1 MKRRQFIKLSS
12 TASAIGLMPF
22 QVNASLK
29 LMNSFFNCDVSNRKL
44 VLVELAGGND
54 GLNTV
59 IPISAFTDYQTLRPN
74 IHIPSSLYL
83 PLNQIDTSLTGT
95 NQDIALHPAL
105 TGFQNLYAADQLRI
119 IQSVGYPSQNKS
131 HFASKDIYATGNDG
145 SNWNNGSDSGWIGRY
160 MEQAYADLIPA
171 NYPLGIQIGS
181 QNTNLGFH
189 GIVEHGLALNING
202 QDSENFYSVLSGLG
216 GTPPENIPN
225 SHYGEE
231 LQNIINV
238 DALSNQY
245 SEIISNSFNA
255 GSNSTTTTYPDTNL
269 ADQLKT
275 VARLMRGGIQSK
287 IFMVKLGGF
296 DTHNNQNQASGDIQ
310 GDHYELMSQLSEAI
324 EAFMSDLNSDSLADD
339 VLGITF
345 SEFGR
350 KAQENGSL
358 GTDHGEVAPVFA
370 FGKPVKSGVSG
381 VNVDLSE
388 AVSSNN
394 FQIQSVQYDYRQ
406 TFATIMQD
414 FLGSNDAV
422 VDAAFVG
429 NMNSESFTDYKIP
442 DLVKSEFLV
451 PESCYDGSLSTPNQ
465 TLAEWSVYPNPFKT
479 DLFVKSENQHLK
491 TSYELRNYLG
501 QRVLSGD
508 LEFVNGNAKIQTNN
522 LQNGLYILTLK
533 NNIESHVQKLIK
545 Y

>member
-160 MEQAYADLIPA
+160 MEQAYADLIPT
-171 NYPLGIQIGS
+171 NYPMGIQIGS

-479 DLFVKSENQHLK
+479 DFFVKSENQHLK

-533 NNIESHVQKLIK
+533 NKIESHVQKLIK

>member
-1 MKRRQFIKLSS
+1 
-12 TASAIGLMPF
+12 MPF

-74 IHIPSSLYL
+74 IHIPSTLYL
-83 PLNQIDTSLTGT
+83 PLNQIDTSLSGT

-105 TGFQNLYAADQLRI
+105 TGFKNLYAADQLRI
-119 IQSVGYPSQNKS
+119 IQSVGYPFQNKS

-160 MEQAYADLIPA
+160 MEQAYADLIPT

-216 GTPPENIPN
+216 GIPPENIPN

-238 DALSNQY
+238 DVLSNQY

-255 GSNSTTTTYPDTNL
+255 GSNSATTTYPDTNL

-310 GDHYELMSQLSEAI
+310 GDHYELMSELSGAI

-394 FQIQSVQYDYRQ
+394 FQIQSVQHDYRQ

-414 FLGSNDAV
+414 FLGSDDAV

-451 PESCYDGSLSTPNQ
+451 PESCYDGSLSTPSQ

-479 DLFVKSENQHLK
+479 DFFVKSENQHLK

-501 QRVLSGD
+501 QHVLSGD

-533 NNIESHVQKLIK
+533 NSLESHVQKLIK

>member
-216 GTPPENIPN
+216 GTPPENTPN

-255 GSNSTTTTYPDTNL
+255 GSNSATTTYPDTNL

-310 GDHYELMSQLSEAI
+310 GDHYELMSELSEAI

-479 DLFVKSENQHLK
+479 DFFVKSENQHLK

>member
-255 GSNSTTTTYPDTNL
+255 GSNSATTTYPDTNL

-310 GDHYELMSQLSEAI
+310 GDHYELMSELSEAI

-429 NMNSESFTDYKIP
+429 NMNSESFTDCKIP

-479 DLFVKSENQHLK
+479 DFFVKSENQHLK

>member
-44 VLVELAGGND
+44 VLVELSGGND

-74 IHIPSSLYL
+74 IHIPSALYL
-83 PLNQIDTSLTGT
+83 PLNQIDSSLAGT

-105 TGFQNLYAADQLRI
+105 TGFKDLYAADQLRI

-131 HFASKDIYATGNDG
+131 HFASKDIYSTGNDG

-160 MEQAYADLIPA
+160 MEHAYADLIPA

-202 QDSENFYSVLSGLG
+202 QDSENFYSILSGLG
-216 GTPPENIPN
+216 GDPPENIPN
-225 SHYGEE
+225 SHYGTE

-245 SEIISNSFNA
+245 SQIISNAFNS
-255 GSNSTTTTYPDTNL
+255 GSNNSTTTYPDTNL

-275 VARLMRGGIQSK
+275 VARLMRGGIESK

-310 GDHYELMSQLSEAI
+310 GKHNELMSELSGAI
-324 EAFMSDLNSDSLADD
+324 EAFMSDLNADSLADD

-394 FQIQSVQYDYRQ
+394 FQIQSVQHDYRQ

-414 FLGSNDAV
+414 FLGSNNTV

-429 NMNSESFTDYKIP
+429 NINSESFTDLKIAE
-442 DLVKSEFLV
+442 LIKSEFLV
-451 PESCYDGSLSTPNQ
+451 PQSCYDGSLNVPNE
-465 TLAEWSVYPNPFKT
+465 TLAEWSVYPNPFRT
-479 DLFVKSENQHLK
+479 DVFVQSENQDLE

-501 QRVLSGD
+501 QRVLSGN
-508 LEFVNGNAKIQTNN
+508 LEFINGKAKVQTQN

-533 NNIESHVQKLIK
+533 NNIESSVHKLVK

>member
-131 HFASKDIYATGNDG
+131 HFASKDVYATGNDG

-225 SHYGEE
+225 SHYGQE

-238 DALSNQY
+238 DALSSQY

-255 GSNSTTTTYPDTNL
+255 GSNSATTTYPDTNL

-296 DTHNNQNQASGDIQ
+296 DTHNNQNQASGDIL

-324 EAFMSDLNSDSLADD
+324 EAFMSDLNFDSLADD

-479 DLFVKSENQHLK
+479 DFFVKSENQHLK

>member
-255 GSNSTTTTYPDTNL
+255 GSNSATTTYPDTNL

-296 DTHNNQNQASGDIQ
+296 DTHNNQNQASGDIL
-310 GDHYELMSQLSEAI
+310 GDHYELMSELSEAI

-479 DLFVKSENQHLK
+479 DFFVKSENQHLK

>member
-296 DTHNNQNQASGDIQ
+296 DTHNNQNQASGDIL

-479 DLFVKSENQHLK
+479 DFFVKSENQHLK

>member
-44 VLVELAGGND
+44 VLIELNGGND

-59 IPISAFTDYQTLRPN
+59 IPISGFTDYQNLRPN

-83 PLNQIDTSLTGT
+83 PLNQIDSSLAGT
-95 NQDIALHPAL
+95 NQDIGLHPAL
-105 TGFQNLYAADQLRI
+105 SGLKDLYAADQLRI

-131 HFASKDIYATGNDG
+131 HFASQDIYATGNDG
-145 SNWNNGSDSGWIGRY
+145 RNWNNGNDSGWIGRF
-160 MEQAYADLIPA
+160 MEQTYADLIPA

-202 QDSENFYSVLSGLG
+202 QDSENFYSILSGLG
-216 GTPPENIPN
+216 GNPPENIPN
-225 SHYGEE
+225 SHYGTE

-245 SEIISNSFNA
+245 SEIISNSFSA
-255 GSNSTTTTYPDTNL
+255 GSNSAATTYPDSDL

-287 IFMVKLGGF
+287 VFMVKIGGF
-296 DTHNNQNQASGDIQ
+296 DTHNDQNQASGDVQ
-310 GDHYELMSQLSEAI
+310 GKHYELMSELSGAI

-414 FLGSNDAV
+414 FLGSNDAM
-422 VDAAFVG
+422 VDATFVG
-429 NMNSESFTDYKIP
+429 NINSESFTDFKIP
-442 DLVKSEFLV
+442 DLVKSEYLV
-451 PESCYDGSLSTPNQ
+451 PESCYDASLNVPNE
-465 TLAEWSVYPNPFKT
+465 TLAEWSVYPNPFKI
-479 DLFVKSENQHLK
+479 DFFVKSENQHLK

-501 QRVLSGD
+501 QRVLNGD

>member
-442 DLVKSEFLV
+442 DLVKPEFLV

-479 DLFVKSENQHLK
+479 DFFVKSENQHLK

>member
-54 GLNTV
+54 GLNSV

-479 DLFVKSENQHLK
+479 DFFVKSENQHLK

>member
-255 GSNSTTTTYPDTNL
+255 GSNSATTTYPDTNL

-296 DTHNNQNQASGDIQ
+296 DTHNNQNQASGDIL
-310 GDHYELMSQLSEAI
+310 GDHYELMSHLSEAI

-479 DLFVKSENQHLK
+479 DFFVKSENQHLK

>member
-1 MKRRQFIKLSS
+1 L
-12 TASAIGLMPF
+12 
-22 QVNASLK
+22 
-29 LMNSFFNCDVSNRKL
+29 
-44 VLVELAGGND
+44 GGN
-54 GLNTV
+54 
-59 IPISAFTDYQTLRPN
+59 
-74 IHIPSSLYL
+74 
-83 PLNQIDTSLTGT
+83 
-95 NQDIALHPAL
+95 
-105 TGFQNLYAADQLRI
+105 
-119 IQSVGYPSQNKS
+119 
-131 HFASKDIYATGNDG
+131 
-145 SNWNNGSDSGWIGRY
+145 
-160 MEQAYADLIPA
+160 
-171 NYPLGIQIGS
+171 
-181 QNTNLGFH
+181 
-189 GIVEHGLALNING
+189 
-202 QDSENFYSVLSGLG
+202 
-216 GTPPENIPN
+216 PPDNIPN
-225 SHYGEE
+225 SHYGTE

-245 SEIISNSFNA
+245 SEVISNSFSA
-255 GSNSTTTTYPDTNL
+255 GSNSAATTYPDTDL

-296 DTHNNQNQASGDIQ
+296 DTHNNQNQASGDVQ
-310 GDHYELMSQLSEAI
+310 GKHYQLMSELSGAI
-324 EAFMSDLNSDSLADD
+324 EAFMSDLSSDSLADD

-394 FQIQSVQYDYRQ
+394 YQIQSVQHDYRQ

-429 NMNSESFTDYKIP
+429 NMNSESFTDFKISE
-442 DLVKSEFLV
+442 LIKSEFLV
-451 PESCYDGSLSTPNQ
+451 PESCYDGSLNTPNE

-479 DLFVKSENQHLK
+479 DFFVKSENQHLE

-533 NNIESHVQKLIK
+533 NSIESSVHKLIK

>member
-189 GIVEHGLALNING
+189 GIIEHGLALNING

-479 DLFVKSENQHLK
+479 DFFVKSENQHLK

-522 LQNGLYILTLK
+522 LQNGLYILNLK

>member
-171 NYPLGIQIGS
+171 NNPLGIQIGS

-479 DLFVKSENQHLK
+479 DFFVKSENQHLK

>member
-310 GDHYELMSQLSEAI
+310 GDHYELMSELSEAI

-479 DLFVKSENQHLK
+479 DFFVKSENQHLK

>member
-95 NQDIALHPAL
+95 NQDIAFHPAL

-406 TFATIMQD
+406 SFATIMQD

-479 DLFVKSENQHLK
+479 DFFVKSENQHLK

>member
-465 TLAEWSVYPNPFKT
+465 TVAEWSVYPNPFKT
-479 DLFVKSENQHLK
+479 DFFVKSENQHLK

>member
-406 TFATIMQD
+406 SFATIMQD

-479 DLFVKSENQHLK
+479 DFFVKSENQHLK

>member
-479 DLFVKSENQHLK
+479 DFFVKSENQHLK

-501 QRVLSGD
+501 QRVLSGN

>member
-255 GSNSTTTTYPDTNL
+255 GSNSATTTYPDTNL

-287 IFMVKLGGF
+287 IFMVKLEGF

-310 GDHYELMSQLSEAI
+310 GDHYELMSELSEAI

-479 DLFVKSENQHLK
+479 DFFVKSENQHLK

>member
-44 VLVELAGGND
+44 VLVELSGGND

-74 IHIPSSLYL
+74 IHIPSALYL
-83 PLNQIDTSLTGT
+83 PLNQIDSSLAGT

-105 TGFQNLYAADQLRI
+105 TGFKDLYAADQLRI

-131 HFASKDIYATGNDG
+131 HFASKDIYSTGNDG

-160 MEQAYADLIPA
+160 MEHAYADLIPA

-202 QDSENFYSVLSGLG
+202 QDSENFYSILSGLG
-216 GTPPENIPN
+216 GDPPENIPN
-225 SHYGEE
+225 SHYGTE

-245 SEIISNSFNA
+245 SQIISNAFNS
-255 GSNSTTTTYPDTNL
+255 GSNNSTTTYPDTNL

-275 VARLMRGGIQSK
+275 VARLMRGGIESK

-310 GDHYELMSQLSEAI
+310 GKHHELMSELSGAI
-324 EAFMSDLNSDSLADD
+324 EAFMSDLNADSLADD

-394 FQIQSVQYDYRQ
+394 FQIQSVQHDYRQ

-414 FLGSNDAV
+414 FLGSNNAV

-429 NMNSESFTDYKIP
+429 NINSESFTDLKIAEMI
-442 DLVKSEFLV
+442 KSEFLV
-451 PESCYDGSLSTPNQ
+451 PQSCYDGSLNVPNE

-479 DLFVKSENQHLK
+479 DVFVQSENQDLE

-508 LEFVNGNAKIQTNN
+508 LEFINGKAKVQTQN

-533 NNIESHVQKLIK
+533 NNIESSVHKLVK

>member
-225 SHYGEE
+225 SHYGQE

-255 GSNSTTTTYPDTNL
+255 GSNSATTTYPDTNL

-275 VARLMRGGIQSK
+275 VARLMRGGIKSK

-296 DTHNNQNQASGDIQ
+296 DTHNNQNQASGDIL

-479 DLFVKSENQHLK
+479 DFFVKSENQHLK

>member
-44 VLVELAGGND
+44 VLVELSGGND

-74 IHIPSSLYL
+74 IHIPSALYL
-83 PLNQIDTSLTGT
+83 PLNQIDSSLAGT

-105 TGFQNLYAADQLRI
+105 TGLKDLYAADQLRI

-131 HFASKDIYATGNDG
+131 HFASQDIYATGNDG
-145 SNWNNGSDSGWIGRY
+145 SNWSNGSDSGWIGRY
-160 MEQAYADLIPA
+160 MEHAYADSIPA

-202 QDSENFYSVLSGLG
+202 QDSENFYSILSGLG
-216 GTPPENIPN
+216 GDPPENIPN
-225 SHYGEE
+225 SHYGTE

-245 SEIISNSFNA
+245 SQVISNAFNS
-255 GSNSTTTTYPDTNL
+255 GSNNSTTTYPDTNL

-275 VARLMRGGIQSK
+275 VARLMRGGIESK

-310 GDHYELMSQLSEAI
+310 GKHNELMSELSGAI
-324 EAFMSDLNSDSLADD
+324 EAFMSDLNADSLADD

-394 FQIQSVQYDYRQ
+394 FQIQSVQHDYRQ

-414 FLGSNDAV
+414 FLGSNNTV

-429 NMNSESFTDYKIP
+429 NINSESFTDLKIAE
-442 DLVKSEFLV
+442 LIKSEFLV
-451 PESCYDGSLSTPNQ
+451 PESCYDGSLNVPDE

-479 DLFVKSENQHLK
+479 DINVQSENQHLE

-501 QRVLSGD
+501 QRILSGD
-508 LEFVNGNAKIQTNN
+508 LEFINGNAKVQTQN

-533 NNIESHVQKLIK
+533 NNIESSVHKLIK

>member
-74 IHIPSSLYL
+74 IHIPSALYL
-83 PLNQIDTSLTGT
+83 PLNQIDASLAGT

-105 TGFQNLYAADQLRI
+105 TGLKDLYAADQLRI

-131 HFASKDIYATGNDG
+131 HFASQDIYATGNDG
-145 SNWNNGSDSGWIGRY
+145 SNWSNGSDSGWIGRF

-216 GTPPENIPN
+216 GNPPVNIPN
-225 SHYGEE
+225 SHYGIE

-245 SEIISNSFNA
+245 SEVISNSFSA
-255 GSNSTTTTYPDTNL
+255 GSNSAATTYPDTDL

-296 DTHNNQNQASGDIQ
+296 DTHNNQNQASGDVQ
-310 GDHYELMSQLSEAI
+310 GKHYELMSELSGAI

-394 FQIQSVQYDYRQ
+394 FQIQSVQHDYRQ

-414 FLGSNDAV
+414 FLGSNDAI

-429 NMNSESFTDYKIP
+429 NMNSESFTDFKISE
-442 DLVKSEFLV
+442 LIKSEFLV
-451 PESCYDGSLSTPNQ
+451 PESCYDGSLNIPSE

-479 DLFVKSENQHLK
+479 DFFVKSENQHLG
-491 TSYELRNYLG
+491 TSYELRNQLG
-501 QRVLSGD
+501 QRVLKGD
-508 LEFVNGNAKIQTNN
+508 LEFINGNAMVHTKN

-533 NNIESHVQKLIK
+533 NSIESSVHKLIK

>member
-202 QDSENFYSVLSGLG
+202 QDSQNFYSVLSGLG

-255 GSNSTTTTYPDTNL
+255 GSNSATTTYPDTNL

-310 GDHYELMSQLSEAI
+310 GDHYELMSELSEAI

-479 DLFVKSENQHLK
+479 DFFVKSENQHLK

>member
-255 GSNSTTTTYPDTNL
+255 GSNSATTTYPDTNL

-296 DTHNNQNQASGDIQ
+296 DTHNNQNQASGDIL

-479 DLFVKSENQHLK
+479 DFFVKSENQHLK

>member
-255 GSNSTTTTYPDTNL
+255 GSNSATTTYPDTNL

-479 DLFVKSENQHLK
+479 DFFVKSENQHLK

>member
-131 HFASKDIYATGNDG
+131 HFASKDVYATGNDG

-216 GTPPENIPN
+216 GIPPENIPN

-324 EAFMSDLNSDSLADD
+324 EAFMSDLNFDSLADD

-479 DLFVKSENQHLK
+479 DFFVKSENQHLK

>member
-479 DLFVKSENQHLK
+479 DFFVKSENQHLK
-491 TSYELRNYLG
+491 TSYEVRNYLG

>member
-202 QDSENFYSVLSGLG
+202 QDSQNFYSVLSGLG

-255 GSNSTTTTYPDTNL
+255 GSNSATTTYPDTNL

-296 DTHNNQNQASGDIQ
+296 DTHNNQNQASGDIL
-310 GDHYELMSQLSEAI
+310 GDHYELMSELSEAI

-479 DLFVKSENQHLK
+479 DFFVKSENQHLK

>member
-202 QDSENFYSVLSGLG
+202 QDSQNFYSVLSGLG
-216 GTPPENIPN
+216 GTPPEHIPN

-255 GSNSTTTTYPDTNL
+255 GSNSATTTYPDTNL

-296 DTHNNQNQASGDIQ
+296 DTHNNQNQASGDIL
-310 GDHYELMSQLSEAI
+310 GDHYELMSELSEAI

-479 DLFVKSENQHLK
+479 DFFVKSENQHLK

>member
-145 SNWNNGSDSGWIGRY
+145 SNWNNGSGGGWIGRY

-479 DLFVKSENQHLK
+479 DFFVKSENQHLK

>member
-324 EAFMSDLNSDSLADD
+324 EAFMSDLNFDSLADD

-479 DLFVKSENQHLK
+479 DFFVKSENQHLK

>member
-131 HFASKDIYATGNDG
+131 HFASKDVYATCNDG

-216 GTPPENIPN
+216 GIPPENIPN

-255 GSNSTTTTYPDTNL
+255 GSNSATTTYPDTNL

-324 EAFMSDLNSDSLADD
+324 EAFMSDLNFDSLADD

-479 DLFVKSENQHLK
+479 DFFVKSENQHLK

>member
-216 GTPPENIPN
+216 GIPPENIPN

-479 DLFVKSENQHLK
+479 DFFVKSENQHLK

>member
-54 GLNTV
+54 GLNSV

-255 GSNSTTTTYPDTNL
+255 GSNSATTTYPDTNL

-310 GDHYELMSQLSEAI
+310 GDHYELMSELSEAI

-479 DLFVKSENQHLK
+479 DFFVKSENQHLK